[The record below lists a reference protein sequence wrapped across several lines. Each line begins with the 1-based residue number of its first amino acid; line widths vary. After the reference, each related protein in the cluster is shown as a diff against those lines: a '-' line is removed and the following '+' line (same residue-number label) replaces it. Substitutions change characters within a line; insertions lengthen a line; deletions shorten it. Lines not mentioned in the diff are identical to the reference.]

1 MCNLDHY
8 QTPTY
13 LVGLDPGIALS
24 YALFR
29 RNYSDALPL
38 GVILS
43 DPRELTLCFILL
55 LLHIPP
61 AILFF
66 QTSFII
72 LMMIML
78 AQIIT
83 LDFFHLPG
91 LHDLWERA
99 IHNKHDGYFTG
110 LGKSKSNSKKSSVWT
125 TVCFL
130 STYPSPWFLSYCV
143 QQPV

>member
-1 MCNLDHY
+1 MCNVDHY
-8 QTPTY
+8 QTSTY

-61 AILFF
+61 ATFF
-66 QTSFII
+66 SNVLHYTDDDHVSTS
-72 LMMIML
+72 
-78 AQIIT
+78 
-83 LDFFHLPG
+83 H
-91 LHDLWERA
+91 H
-99 IHNKHDGYFTG
+99 TG
-110 LGKSKSNSKKSSVWT
+110 LLPPPRAS
-125 TVCFL
+125 
-130 STYPSPWFLSYCV
+130 
-143 QQPV
+143 